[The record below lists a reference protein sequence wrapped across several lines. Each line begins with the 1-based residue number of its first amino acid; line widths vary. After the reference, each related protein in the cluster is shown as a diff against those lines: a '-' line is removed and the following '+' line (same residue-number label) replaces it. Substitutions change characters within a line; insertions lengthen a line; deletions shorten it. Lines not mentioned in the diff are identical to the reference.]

1 MMMTNYFAQIILM
14 PRHPPGSNC
23 ALFTIRINCF
33 NVQFKSSHDNLYFQE
48 IFSRVGRVCKKDFGG
63 PRRFRN
69 KWTTFVKARLN
80 CSVPGLYPFHF
91 NQIQS
96 VSPLIRSPTGGER
109 VFAVFNTPENSIT
122 GSAVCSFSMDD
133 IRDSFDSSPFKVQ
146 RDVNSNWLPL
156 PRHQEPR
163 TRPGKCHKN
172 SRDLDDEHLNFVKE
186 NILLDRSVASILE
199 TPHYIKTNP
208 HERLTAIATDPGL
221 VTTGGEVVD
230 VLYVGTTRGR
240 VLKLVTQSQ
249 ETTLIEEIQLFPLH
263 VSVSNIL
270 VVSQSAED
278 PGLLVVLSE
287 HEVKSFPLARCE
299 ASGVT
304 SCGACVG
311 LRDPYCAW
319 SVPSQACV
327 SPKQSQKDSSVL
339 LQNIGQGRH
348 QGCPPTYS
356 GSSGDDQHLA
366 SFLLGPAES

>member
-1 MMMTNYFAQIILM
+1 MFNLNHLT
-14 PRHPPGSNC
+14 
-23 ALFTIRINCF
+23 TI
-33 NVQFKSSHDNLYFQE
+33 YFQE
-48 IFSRVGRVCKKDFGG
+48 IFSRVGRVCKKDSGG
-63 PRRFRN
+63 PHRFRN

-96 VSPLIRSPTGGER
+96 VSPLIRSPAGDER

-156 PRHQEPR
+156 PQHQEPR
-163 TRPGKCHKN
+163 TRPGKCHQN

-186 NILLDRSVASILE
+186 NILMDRSVPSLLE
-199 TPHYIKTNP
+199 IPHYIKTNP
-208 HERLTAIATDPGL
+208 HERLTAIAADPGL
-221 VTTGGEVVD
+221 MTTSGEVVD

-240 VLKLVTQSQ
+240 VLKLVTQGQ
-249 ETTLIEEIQLFPLH
+249 ETSLIEEIQLFPLH

-270 VVSQSAED
+270 VVPQSAANT
-278 PGLLVVLSE
+278 GGRLVVLSE

-299 ASGVT
+299 AAGAT
-304 SCGACVG
+304 SCGSCVG

-319 SVPSQACV
+319 SLPSQACV
-327 SPKQSQKDSSVL
+327 SPVQQSQDSSVL

-348 QGCPPTYS
+348 QGCPATHLPNS
-356 GSSGDDQHLA
+356 GVCVSIVN
-366 SFLLGPAES
+366 